1 MSIKS
6 QIEFSLTKRSDMAF
20 IDWEVLAYQNNIDMV
35 FKLNYLLEID
45 PSFTQKITDTRFP
58 VNDKYADSNFVC
70 IDQDGETVA
79 GFVGILNGLIENNDK
94 YRICA
99 TYEGS
104 PRKLIKFELL
114 HLKDENKWEP
124 IK

>member
-58 VNDKYADSNFVC
+58 VNDKYADSNFVYTE
-70 IDQDGETVA
+70 QDGKSIA
-79 GFVGILNGLIENNDK
+79 GFIGVLNGLIEDNDK

-104 PRKLIKFELL
+104 QLIKFELL
-114 HLKDENKWEP
+114 YLKDGNKWEP
-124 IK
+124 IE